1 MPGATEVK
9 ADTVR
14 IGTQG
19 WNYTAWVGPFYPP
32 GTRPAEFLSLYAQ
45 AFDTVEVDS
54 TFYAV
59 PAPKVVRGWAAR
71 TPPGFTFALKLPQEV
86 THERRRRGAQP
97 GGDELRGYARELGEK
112 LGPILIQLGP
122 DFRPSY
128 APELADFVAALDPG
142 VRWALE
148 VRNRAWTEEAH
159 LRRLLEI
166 LGDRGIAL
174 ALTDGPW
181 LPRDLATDLV
191 RAPTAD
197 FHYLRFMGPNRDIV
211 DYSHVQYARGEE
223 LDQWTGA
230 LSVMPGLS
238 VHCYF
243 NNHFSGHSPA
253 TAREMQRRLGQRTV
267 DPRELGEQTSLF

>member
-1 MPGATEVK
+1 MI
-9 ADTVR
+9 R

-19 WNYTAWVGPFYPP
+19 WNYAAWVGPFYPP
-32 GTRPAEFLSLYAQ
+32 GTRPADFLALYAQ

-59 PAPKVVRGWAAR
+59 PAPKVVRGWADR
-71 TPPGFTFALKLPQEV
+71 TPPGFTFALKLPQEA
-86 THERRRRGAQP
+86 THERRLREAQP
-97 GGDELRGYARELGEK
+97 VVDEFLESARVLGDK

-122 DFRPSY
+122 DFRPAH
-128 APELADFVAALDPG
+128 APELEAFVAGLPSES
-142 VRWALE
+142 RWAVE
-148 VRNRAWTEEAH
+148 VRHRGWTEEAH

-211 DYSHVQYARGEE
+211 DYSHVQFAREKE
-223 LDQWTGA
+223 LDEWTDA
-230 LSVMPGLS
+230 LRSMPGLS
-238 VHCYF
+238 VSCYF

-253 TAREMQRRLGQRTV
+253 TAREMQRRLGQKPV
-267 DPRELGEQTSLF
+267 DPREIGEQTSFF